1 MRTNFPALS
10 FIAAAG
16 LALTGG
22 LALAQQ
28 REPMAAPLP
37 VEEVVVVAPYL
48 VREKAVEQRPGKMQ
62 VLSVSVQR
70 AVSYKG
76 LDLSRQGDISE
87 FETRIRNAARDG
99 CVELERMY
107 RDYQPI
113 TSRNECIRMATRDG
127 LAKMEDVVAATT
139 AG

>member
-1 MRTNFPALS
+1 MQVAKISLF
-10 FIAAAG
+10 AAAG
-16 LALTGG
+16 LLLTGG
-22 LALAQQ
+22 VTFAQQ

-48 VREKAVEQRPGKMQ
+48 VTEKAVEKRPGKMQ

-76 LDLSRQGDISE
+76 LDLSRQGDVSE
-87 FETRIRNAARDG
+87 FEKRIRNAAREG
-99 CVELERMY
+99 CVDLERMY

-113 TSRNECIRMATRDG
+113 TSRTECTRMAIRDG
-127 LAKMEDVVAATT
+127 LGKMEDIITASTT
-139 AG
+139 G

>member
-107 RDYQPI
+107 RDARVTRIYDG
-113 TSRNECIRMATRDG
+113 TSEIHRMLVARSTIKNG
-127 LAKMEDVVAATT
+127 LQL
-139 AG
+139 